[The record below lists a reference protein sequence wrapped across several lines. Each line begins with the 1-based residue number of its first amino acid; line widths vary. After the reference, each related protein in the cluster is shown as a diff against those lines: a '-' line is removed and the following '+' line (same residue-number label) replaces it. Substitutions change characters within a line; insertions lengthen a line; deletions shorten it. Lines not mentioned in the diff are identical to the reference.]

1 MKKLNILLP
10 LFALLFVVACD
21 EDDYVAPGTVT
32 DVAWYTSE
40 KNNGD
45 YKLNQGDY
53 MSFVDLSQGYESHE
67 WSIETGNYFLKAGF
81 SQYDSLPLFIDQEK
95 GFVTDDATVHIL
107 FNKAG
112 INKVRLYN
120 TFNQKVVFNGS
131 EPFEVVNKD
140 GVWVID
146 TTFLVD
152 VYGDVLPAFKVYQL
166 VEDYDGNI
174 IEEKEVCSITET
186 DMPDADKAETWP
198 SIDVEMGGR
207 LKFVDLTTKDRPTG
221 RIWTVFNQQKS
232 TTSNDSVAIVYFN
245 TLGYTTAK
253 GVGSIKAERVS
264 DDELPSASAVKVIPF
279 NVNVIAS
286 AKPFVYTGNI
296 KENEDESIIMN
307 VSGEMKSFSGVE
319 DAFTVHV
326 LNAASGFE
334 ENIAAAKAEV
344 NPEDATSIKLK
355 LSEAIYNS
363 DQVYVSYD
371 NTKGAILR
379 ADDKILENFG
389 PVGVDMYTQNFADVD
404 FYGAEAGG
412 DGWFIQHANQWF
424 INTEKSS
431 SGSYGFKYVYDT
443 ASSPGNNAKI
453 QSTAPNV
460 FGVEEGEYLMSLEVW
475 MEESSNIAFLR
486 TNLST
491 PDWLPL
497 TWDLSS
503 IEKGKWVRL
512 TQQISLG
519 DHSKFIFQIN
529 KADVLGDNAIMYID
543 DIEFTKLEMRP

>member
-253 GVGSIKAERVS
+253 GVGSIKAERV
-264 DDELPSASAVKVIPF
+264 K
-279 NVNVIAS
+279 
-286 AKPFVYTGNI
+286 
-296 KENEDESIIMN
+296 
-307 VSGEMKSFSGVE
+307 
-319 DAFTVHV
+319 
-326 LNAASGFE
+326 
-334 ENIAAAKAEV
+334 
-344 NPEDATSIKLK
+344 
-355 LSEAIYNS
+355 
-363 DQVYVSYD
+363 
-371 NTKGAILR
+371 
-379 ADDKILENFG
+379 
-389 PVGVDMYTQNFADVD
+389 
-404 FYGAEAGG
+404 
-412 DGWFIQHANQWF
+412 
-424 INTEKSS
+424 
-431 SGSYGFKYVYDT
+431 
-443 ASSPGNNAKI
+443 
-453 QSTAPNV
+453 
-460 FGVEEGEYLMSLEVW
+460 
-475 MEESSNIAFLR
+475 
-486 TNLST
+486 
-491 PDWLPL
+491 
-497 TWDLSS
+497 
-503 IEKGKWVRL
+503 
-512 TQQISLG
+512 
-519 DHSKFIFQIN
+519 
-529 KADVLGDNAIMYID
+529 
-543 DIEFTKLEMRP
+543 